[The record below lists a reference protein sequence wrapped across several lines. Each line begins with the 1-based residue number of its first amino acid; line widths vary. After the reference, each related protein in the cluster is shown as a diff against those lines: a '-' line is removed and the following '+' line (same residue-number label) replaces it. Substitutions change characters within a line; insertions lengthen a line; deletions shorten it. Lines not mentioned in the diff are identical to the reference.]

1 MARYSTIITIVFLS
15 LLFAEEAYPEACWM
29 VGCEGNVGFIRIP
42 AGQIERKVS
51 NMIWNNGI
59 KYTFDDKT
67 LLFKKPG
74 LPKVNSIVKVNTMT
88 SISSE
93 WNGDVRIIDYKKAER
108 IVKEFGLKT
117 KDYIFD
123 DNAMVAKSMQYEG
136 WGGWIGKGSKI
147 QILSYITCKASDGEV
162 TLAFVKIISDENE

>member
-1 MARYSTIITIVFLS
+1 MGRFCTILTVVFLS
-15 LLFAEEAYPEACWM
+15 LLFAKEAFTEPCWM
-29 VGCEGNVGFIRIP
+29 VGCEGSVGFIRIP
-42 AGQIERKVS
+42 AGQIEREKS
-51 NMIWNNGI
+51 TTIWNKGI
-59 KYTFDDKT
+59 KYTYDDKT

-93 WNGDVRIIDYKKAER
+93 WNGDVRIVDYNKAER
-108 IVKEFGLKT
+108 IVKDFGLKS

-123 DNAMVAKSMQYEG
+123 DNAMVAKSIEYEG

-147 QILSYITCKASDGEV
+147 QILNYITCKTNDGEV
-162 TLAFVKIISDENE
+162 TLAFVKVISDEYE